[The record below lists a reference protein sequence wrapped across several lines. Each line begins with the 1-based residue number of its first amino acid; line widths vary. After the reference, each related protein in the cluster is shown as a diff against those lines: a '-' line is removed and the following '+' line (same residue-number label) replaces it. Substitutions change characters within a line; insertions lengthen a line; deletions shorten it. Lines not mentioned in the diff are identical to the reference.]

1 MFRAAF
7 PTAPEEAEK
16 AETSWVKL
24 TYDTTGAN
32 KSGKARFA
40 GTWVTPEVAES
51 LAEGYFL
58 SSLIRPLAAATP
70 NPDAIH
76 RKKAAA
82 AASQEARSE
91 SPTPSTAAS
100 STPRD
105 GPNPPKRR
113 REASP
118 VASTTPVAVT
128 PKTVTVK
135 SVLVEKHVEHQ
146 QPLRCGELHGGE

>member
-51 LAEGYFL
+51 LADGYSL
-58 SSLIRPLAAATP
+58 ASLIRPLTAATP
-70 NPDAIH
+70 NPEAIH
-76 RKKAAA
+76 RKKAA

-91 SPTPSTAAS
+91 SPTPSAAAS
-100 STPRD
+100 STPKD

-113 REASP
+113 REASI
-118 VASTTPVAVT
+118 
-128 PKTVTVK
+128 
-135 SVLVEKHVEHQ
+135 L
-146 QPLRCGELHGGE
+146 